1 MRVHFVIH
9 ESFESAG
16 AYLPWAESRG
26 YTISWSRVYAGETV
40 PANADGFDMLV
51 VFGGPQSPR
60 TTLAECPYF
69 DSQAEQHLINQAIAA
84 RKIVVGICLGSQL
97 IGEALGAK
105 VCQSPEK
112 EIGHY
117 PIALTEAGQQHPLFS
132 HFGSPLNVGHWHN
145 DMPGLTDQA
154 TILATSEGCPRQ
166 IVQYGNFVYGFQC
179 HMEFT
184 AEAVEGLIQHSEQE
198 LAEAKGKRFIRAV
211 EEMRTWDYQQMNET
225 LWQFLD
231 KLVNV
236 TIEQCGPEKT
246 LCVVIRRSCRTV
258 AC

>member
-1 MRVHFVIH
+1 MHVHFIIH

-16 AYLPWAESRG
+16 AYLPWAETRG
-26 YTISWSRVYAGETV
+26 HHITWTRVYDNEPV

-69 DSQAEQHLINQAIAA
+69 DSKAEQHLINQAISAG
-84 RKIVVGICLGSQL
+84 RIVVGICLGSQL
-97 IGEALGAK
+97 IGEALGAR

-117 PIALTEAGQQHPLFS
+117 PITLTEAGKQHPLLA
-132 HFGSPLNVGHWHN
+132 HFGSPLTVGHWHN

-154 TILATSEGCPRQ
+154 TVLAASVGCLRQ

-198 LAEAKGKRFIRAV
+198 LAEAKGKRFIRSNA
-211 EEMRTWDYQQMNET
+211 EMREWDYREMNEK

-231 KLVNV
+231 LLVKKR
-236 TIEQCGPEKT
+236 QG
-246 LCVVIRRSCRTV
+246 
-258 AC
+258 

>member
-1 MRVHFVIH
+1 MHVHFIIH

-16 AYLPWAESRG
+16 AYLPWAETRG
-26 YTISWSRVYAGETV
+26 HHITWTRVYDSEPV

-69 DSQAEQHLINQAIAA
+69 DSKAEQHLINQAISAG
-84 RKIVVGICLGSQL
+84 RIVVGICLGSQL
-97 IGEALGAK
+97 IGEALGAS

-117 PIALTEAGQQHPLFS
+117 PITLTEAGKQHPLLA
-132 HFGSPLNVGHWHN
+132 HFGSPLTVGHWHN

-154 TILATSEGCPRQ
+154 TVHATSVGCPRQ

-198 LAEAKGKRFIRAV
+198 LAEAKGKRFIRSKA
-211 EEMRTWDYQQMNET
+211 EMREWDYKEMNEK

-231 KLVNV
+231 LLVKKR
-236 TIEQCGPEKT
+236 QG
-246 LCVVIRRSCRTV
+246 
-258 AC
+258 

>member
-1 MRVHFVIH
+1 MRSFVRRSGHDQRVRLQRDKAVRSIPAFQPWLTIWH
-9 ESFESAG
+9 QNQDSAF
-16 AYLPWAESRG
+16 LVRLL
-26 YTISWSRVYAGETV
+26 
-40 PANADGFDMLV
+40 AN
-51 VFGGPQSPR
+51 
-60 TTLAECPYF
+60 
-69 DSQAEQHLINQAIAA
+69 LINQAIAA

-117 PIALTEAGQQHPLFS
+117 PITLTEAGQQHPLFS
-132 HFGSPLNVGHWHN
+132 HFGSPLTVGHWHN

-184 AEAVEGLIQHSEQE
+184 ADAIEGLIQHSEQE
-198 LAEAKGKRFIRAV
+198 LAEAKGKRFIRSV
-211 EEMRTWDYQQMNET
+211 EEMRAWDYQQMNEK

-231 KLVNV
+231 KLV
-236 TIEQCGPEKT
+236 EK
-246 LCVVIRRSCRTV
+246 RNN
-258 AC
+258 

>member
-1 MRVHFVIH
+1 MRVHFVVH

-16 AYLPWAESRG
+16 AYLPWAEERG
-26 YTISWSRVYAGETV
+26 YSVSWSRVYAGEPV
-40 PANADGFDMLV
+40 PQNAEGFDMLV
-51 VFGGPQSPR
+51 LFGGPQSPR

-69 DSQAEQHLINQAIAA
+69 DSLAEQHLINQAISAG
-84 RKIVVGICLGSQL
+84 RIVVGICLGAQL

-117 PIALTEAGQQHPLFS
+117 PITLTDAGKQHRFFS
-132 HFGSPLNVGHWHN
+132 HFGSPLTVGHWHN

-154 TILATSEGCPRQ
+154 IVLAESAGCPRQ

-184 AEAVEGLIQHSEQE
+184 ARAVGELIQHSEQE
-198 LAEAKGKRFIRAV
+198 LAEAKGKPFIRSV
-211 EEMRTWDYQQMNET
+211 SEMQEWNYQEMNEK

-231 KLVNV
+231 KLV
-236 TIEQCGPEKT
+236 EK
-246 LCVVIRRSCRTV
+246 RKD
-258 AC
+258 

>member
-1 MRVHFVIH
+1 MHVHFIIH

-16 AYLPWAESRG
+16 AYLPWAETRG
-26 YTISWSRVYAGETV
+26 HNITWTRVYDNEPV

-69 DSQAEQHLINQAIAA
+69 DSLAEQHLINQAISAG
-84 RKIVVGICLGSQL
+84 RMVVGICLGSQL

-117 PIALTEAGQQHPLFS
+117 PITLSEAGKQHPLVA
-132 HFGSPLNVGHWHN
+132 HFGSPLIVGHWHN

-154 TILATSEGCPRQ
+154 TVLATSAGCPRQ

-198 LAEAKGKRFIRAV
+198 LAEAKGKRFIRSNA
-211 EEMRTWDYQQMNET
+211 EMREWDYREMNEK

-231 KLVNV
+231 LLVKKR
-236 TIEQCGPEKT
+236 Q
-246 LCVVIRRSCRTV
+246 R
-258 AC
+258 

>member
-1 MRVHFVIH
+1 MRVHFVVH
-9 ESFESAG
+9 ESFESTG
-16 AYLPWAESRG
+16 AYLQWAEARG
-26 YTISWSRVYAGETV
+26 YAISWSRVYSGESI
-40 PANADGFDMLV
+40 PANADDFDMLV

-60 TTLAECPYF
+60 TTLAECPHF
-69 DSQAEQHLINQAIAA
+69 DSLAEQHLINQAIVAQ
-84 RKIVVGICLGSQL
+84 RIVVGICLGSQL

-117 PIALTEAGQQHPLFS
+117 PITLTEAGQQHPLLA
-132 HFGSPLNVGHWHN
+132 HFGSPLTVGHWHN

-154 TILATSEGCPRQ
+154 TVLATSAGCPRQ

-184 AEAVEGLIQHSEQE
+184 ADAVEGLIQHSEQE
-198 LAEAKGKRFIRAV
+198 LAEAKGKRFIRSNA
-211 EEMRTWDYQQMNET
+211 EMREWNYREMNEK

-231 KLVNV
+231 LLV
-236 TIEQCGPEKT
+236 EKH
-246 LCVVIRRSCRTV
+246 RK
-258 AC
+258 

>member
-1 MRVHFVIH
+1 MHVHFIIH

-16 AYLPWAESRG
+16 AYLPWAETRG
-26 YTISWSRVYAGETV
+26 HNITWTRVYDNEPV

-69 DSQAEQHLINQAIAA
+69 DSLAEQHLINQAISAG
-84 RKIVVGICLGSQL
+84 RIVVGICLGSQL

-117 PIALTEAGQQHPLFS
+117 PITLSEAGKQHPLVA
-132 HFGSPLNVGHWHN
+132 HFGSPLIVGHWHN

-154 TILATSEGCPRQ
+154 TILATSAGCPRQ

-198 LAEAKGKRFIRAV
+198 LAEAKGKRFIRSNA
-211 EEMRTWDYQQMNET
+211 EMREWDYREMNEK

-231 KLVNV
+231 LLVKKR
-236 TIEQCGPEKT
+236 Q
-246 LCVVIRRSCRTV
+246 R
-258 AC
+258 

>member
-16 AYLPWAESRG
+16 AYLKWAEDRG
-26 YTISWSRVYAGETV
+26 YTISWSRVYAGEAL
-40 PANADGFDMLV
+40 PPNADEFDMLV

-60 TTLAECPYF
+60 TTREECPYF
-69 DSQAEQHLINQAIAA
+69 DSQAEQHLINQAISA

-112 EIGHY
+112 EIGH
-117 PIALTEAGQQHPLFS
+117 
-132 HFGSPLNVGHWHN
+132 WHN

-154 TILATSEGCPRQ
+154 IILATSEGCPRQ

-184 AEAVEGLIQHSEQE
+184 VEAVEGLIQHSQQE
-198 LAEAKGKRFIRAV
+198 
-211 EEMRTWDYQQMNET
+211 
-225 LWQFLD
+225 
-231 KLVNV
+231 
-236 TIEQCGPEKT
+236 
-246 LCVVIRRSCRTV
+246 SCRR
-258 AC
+258 AKEAFYPLGRRDARMELSADE

>member
-16 AYLPWAESRG
+16 AYLKWAEDRG
-26 YTISWSRVYAGETV
+26 YTISWSRVYAGEAL
-40 PANADGFDMLV
+40 PPNADEFDMLV

-60 TTLAECPYF
+60 TTREECPYF
-69 DSQAEQHLINQAIAA
+69 DSQAEQHLINQAISA

-112 EIGHY
+112 EIGH
-117 PIALTEAGQQHPLFS
+117 
-132 HFGSPLNVGHWHN
+132 WHN

-154 TILATSEGCPRQ
+154 IILATSEGCPRQ

-184 AEAVEGLIQHSEQE
+184 VEAVEGLIQHSQQE
-198 LAEAKGKRFIRAV
+198 LADAQRKRFIRSVA
-211 EEMRTWDYQQMNET
+211 EMRAWNYQQMNEK
-225 LWQFLD
+225 LWRFLD
-231 KLVNV
+231 EL
-236 TIEQCGPEKT
+236 T
-246 LCVVIRRSCRTV
+246 LAHSQK
-258 AC
+258 

>member
-26 YTISWSRVYAGETV
+26 YTITWSRVYAGETV

-60 TTLAECPYF
+60 TTQEECPYF
-69 DSQAEQHLINQAIAA
+69 DSQAEQHLINQAISA

-117 PIALTEAGQQHPLFS
+117 PIVLTEAGQQHPLFS
-132 HFGSPLNVGHWHN
+132 AISAHRLFS
-145 DMPGLTDQA
+145 
-154 TILATSEGCPRQ
+154 S
-166 IVQYGNFVYGFQC
+166 
-179 HMEFT
+179 
-184 AEAVEGLIQHSEQE
+184 
-198 LAEAKGKRFIRAV
+198 
-211 EEMRTWDYQQMNET
+211 
-225 LWQFLD
+225 
-231 KLVNV
+231 V
-236 TIEQCGPEKT
+236 TGTTTCRGYPT
-246 LCVVIRRSCRTV
+246 RR
-258 AC
+258 

>member
-16 AYLPWAESRG
+16 AYLKWAEDRG
-26 YTISWSRVYAGETV
+26 YTISWSRVYAGEAL
-40 PANADGFDMLV
+40 PPNADEFDMLV

-60 TTLAECPYF
+60 TTREECPYF
-69 DSQAEQHLINQAIAA
+69 DSQAEQHLINQAISA

-112 EIGHY
+112 EIGH
-117 PIALTEAGQQHPLFS
+117 
-132 HFGSPLNVGHWHN
+132 WHN
-145 DMPGLTDQA
+145 DMPGLTDRA
-154 TILATSEGCPRQ
+154 IILATSEGCPRQ

-184 AEAVEGLIQHSEQE
+184 VEAVEGLIQHSQQE
-198 LAEAKGKRFIRAV
+198 LADAQRKRFIRSVA
-211 EEMRTWDYQQMNET
+211 EMRAWNYQQMNEK
-225 LWQFLD
+225 LWRFLD
-231 KLVNV
+231 EL
-236 TIEQCGPEKT
+236 T
-246 LCVVIRRSCRTV
+246 LAHSQK
-258 AC
+258 

>member
-1 MRVHFVIH
+1 MHVHFIIH

-16 AYLPWAESRG
+16 AYLLWAETRG
-26 YTISWSRVYAGETV
+26 HHITWTRVYDNEPV

-69 DSQAEQHLINQAIAA
+69 DSKAEQHLINQAISAG
-84 RKIVVGICLGSQL
+84 RIVVGICLGSQL
-97 IGEALGAK
+97 IGEALGAR

-117 PIALTEAGQQHPLFS
+117 PITLTEAGKQHPLLA
-132 HFGSPLNVGHWHN
+132 HFGSPLTVGHWHN

-154 TILATSEGCPRQ
+154 TVLAASVGCPRQ

-198 LAEAKGKRFIRAV
+198 LAKAKGKRFIRSNA
-211 EEMRTWDYQQMNET
+211 EMREWDYKEMNEK

-231 KLVNV
+231 LLVKKR
-236 TIEQCGPEKT
+236 QG
-246 LCVVIRRSCRTV
+246 
-258 AC
+258 

>member
-1 MRVHFVIH
+1 MHVHFIIH

-16 AYLPWAESRG
+16 AYLPWAETRG
-26 YTISWSRVYAGETV
+26 HNITWTRVYDNEPV

-69 DSQAEQHLINQAIAA
+69 DSLAEQHLINQAISAG
-84 RKIVVGICLGSQL
+84 RIVVGICLGSQL
-97 IGEALGAK
+97 IGEELGAK

-117 PIALTEAGQQHPLFS
+117 PITLSEAGKQHPLVA
-132 HFGSPLNVGHWHN
+132 HFGSPLIVGHWHN

-154 TILATSEGCPRQ
+154 TVLATSAGCPRQ

-198 LAEAKGKRFIRAV
+198 LAEAKGKRFIRSNA
-211 EEMRTWDYQQMNET
+211 EMREWDYREMNEK

-231 KLVNV
+231 LLVKKR
-236 TIEQCGPEKT
+236 Q
-246 LCVVIRRSCRTV
+246 R
-258 AC
+258 